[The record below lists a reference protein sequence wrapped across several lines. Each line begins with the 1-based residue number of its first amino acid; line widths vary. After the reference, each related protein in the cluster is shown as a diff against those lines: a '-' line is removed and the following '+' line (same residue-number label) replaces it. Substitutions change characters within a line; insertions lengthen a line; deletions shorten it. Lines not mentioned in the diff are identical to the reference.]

1 LRHERVSARRRPHR
15 ALALRP
21 RAARAP
27 PRGSAVLGPRRLHE
41 RRRRARGRRPDCVS
55 RADGRDRD
63 VRPSPVGE
71 RWRRRS
77 QCARDRPSGRDHR
90 VRGAGDDGEPVQL
103 FEGHHDLLDHGGGP
117 RQLRLP
123 RRRQGTVLMFSGY
136 RSAIEKTLL
145 RMFPRVMPP
154 AFTMPIYF
162 ERRRTPRNRMVRLLY
177 SAVAWNYDLVVVER
191 VVEIP
196 FVLQHVPPGSN
207 TKVLDFGCTESP
219 LPIHL
224 ASRGYPV
231 TGVDLRTYP
240 YAHPGFRFVHG
251 DFIRVRFPDAEFD
264 AVVAVSAIEHC
275 GLGQYGE
282 KESVHDDVAIVR
294 EIRRVLKRG

>member
-1 LRHERVSARRRPHR
+1 
-15 ALALRP
+15 
-21 RAARAP
+21 
-27 PRGSAVLGPRRLHE
+27 
-41 RRRRARGRRPDCVS
+41 
-55 RADGRDRD
+55 
-63 VRPSPVGE
+63 
-71 RWRRRS
+71 
-77 QCARDRPSGRDHR
+77 
-90 VRGAGDDGEPVQL
+90 
-103 FEGHHDLLDHGGGP
+103 
-117 RQLRLP
+117 
-123 RRRQGTVLMFSGY
+123 MFSGF

-224 ASRGYPV
+224 ASLGYQV
-231 TGVDLRTYP
+231 TGVDLRPYP

-294 EIRRVLKRG
+294 EIRRVLKRGGRLLLTVPFGRPGQTSWYRVYDKARLDTLLADFVVQKIEYYVGENRRNWRPADEAEIAKVDSVSSGFAQGVACVVAVKDR